1 MITVDARFAFVLSL
15 LPLLLGRLRMVAAL
29 AGGGWL
35 VGIELSP
42 LSRIGL
48 LLVAVAVIAVD
59 TLLTTHAT
67 YATTAPAASA
77 GAGAGARQSAGTR
90 MGAAA

>member
-15 LPLLLGRLRMVAAL
+15 LPLILGRLRMVAAL

-42 LSRIGL
+42 LSRVGL
-48 LLVAVAVIAVD
+48 LLVAVAVIFVD
-59 TLLTTHAT
+59 TLLTNPAT

-77 GAGAGARQSAGTR
+77 GARRSAGHR

>member
-1 MITVDARFAFVLSL
+1 MITVDARFAFLLSL
-15 LPLLLGRLRMVAAL
+15 LPLILGRLRMVAAL

-42 LSRIGL
+42 LSRVGL
-48 LLVAVAVIAVD
+48 LLVAVAVIVVD
-59 TLLTTHAT
+59 TLLTNPAT
-67 YATTAPAASA
+67 YGTTAPAA
-77 GAGAGARQSAGTR
+77 GAGAGRSAGHR